1 MRNAYSLVSI
11 VCAAAFAVAALPVL
25 AKDDHAKGR
34 PAHAGKGKF
43 QNERSLDRSDL
54 REDAE
59 QNRVRKHA
67 RPNRAARI
75 STADSA
81 QVRRYYAAKPASWNP
96 LPPGIAKN
104 YARGKRLPP
113 GIARQLPPE
122 LLATLPK
129 QEGAEYMRVG
139 RDVALVDTRT
149 NVVVDRIKNVD

>member
-1 MRNAYSLVSI
+1 MSYTYSLASI
-11 VCAAAFAVAALPVL
+11 ACAAAFAVAALPVL

-54 REDAE
+54 REDAD
-59 QNRVRKHA
+59 QNRVRKDA
-67 RPNRAARI
+67 RAARI

-81 QVRRYYAAKPASWNP
+81 QVRRYFAAKPASWNP

-129 QEGAEYMRVG
+129 QQGAEYVRVG